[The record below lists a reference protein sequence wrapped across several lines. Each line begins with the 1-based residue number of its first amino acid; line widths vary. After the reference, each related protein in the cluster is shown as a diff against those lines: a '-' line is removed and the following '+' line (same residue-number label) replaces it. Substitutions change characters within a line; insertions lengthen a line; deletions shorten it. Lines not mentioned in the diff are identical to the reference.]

1 MLNYTSMKRVL
12 TSVYF
17 RVIVSLALIVILLYI
32 VRDKYGAIAS
42 ALKGT
47 DLNIFSVALALFFS
61 AIALASCRLLLII
74 RAQSGGLAFTFRE
87 SFSLTLIGYFFNNFL
102 PTAIGGDVAKAYY
115 LSKMTSDNIGSITS
129 IFMDRLIGLAT
140 MIFMAA
146 GALLFIQSSIIDS
159 SVRNMLYVITLIAV
173 IAVAFMANRN
183 FARKFSW
190 LLFLVNPIK
199 DKLKDAYNAANNYKN
214 NKTLLAKTLA
224 ISIVSQLFFYASFG
238 MAAFSMGYSI
248 SSVNILLRMPV
259 VGMMS
264 LLPSLNGLGLRE
276 GATVLLFGPLIGNGN
291 AFAVSILWILVLL
304 VASLV
309 GGLIYALSPQFK
321 VKLKTI

>member
-1 MLNYTSMKRVL
+1 MKRIL
-12 TSVYF
+12 ASVYF
-17 RVIVSLALIVILLYI
+17 RIFISIALILILLYI
-32 VRDKYGAIAS
+32 MRGKYSVIVS

-47 DLNIFSVALALFFS
+47 DLRIFCIALALFFS
-61 AIALASCRLLLII
+61 AIVLSSYRLLFII
-74 RAQSGGLAFTFRE
+74 RVQSGGIVFKFRE
-87 SFSLTLIGYFFNNFL
+87 AFSLTIIGYFFNNFL

-140 MIFMAA
+140 MIFMASA
-146 GALLFIQSSIIDS
+146 ALLFIQSSIIDP
-159 SVRNMLYVITLIAV
+159 SVRFMLYVITFIAV
-173 IAVAFMANRN
+173 VAVVFMTNRA

-190 LLFLVNPIK
+190 LLFLVKPFK

-214 NKTLLAKTLA
+214 NKALLAKTLA
-224 ISIVSQLFFYASFG
+224 ISVVSQLFFYASFG

-248 SSVNILLRMPV
+248 SSMNILLRMPV

-276 GATVLLFGPLIGNGN
+276 GATVLLFGPLIGQDN
-291 AFAVSILWILVLL
+291 AFAVSILWIVVLL
-304 VASLV
+304 VASLA
-309 GGLIYALSPQFK
+309 GGLVYAFSPQFRIK
-321 VKLKTI
+321 FKGA